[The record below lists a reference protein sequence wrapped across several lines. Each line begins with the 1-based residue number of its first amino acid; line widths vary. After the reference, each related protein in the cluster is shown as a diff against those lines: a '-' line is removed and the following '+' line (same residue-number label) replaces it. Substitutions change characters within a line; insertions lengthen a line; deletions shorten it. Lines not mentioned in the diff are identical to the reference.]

1 MTKTS
6 VLKRPD
12 NLSSWVLL
20 THPATPPGTVRDFLK
35 KTRAADRPFIRINYY
50 KRYKYRYIV
59 ECDLLEGLL
68 HGYNMGFTMQG
79 IAEVERIIASL
90 QHKTYCTFCAGNCY
104 AYARYLS
111 LEDAVEVANAL
122 AVLADMGGMWD
133 SWEKT
138 LATEPDE
145 AGRGRTRKPD

>member
-1 MTKTS
+1 MSKTS

-12 NLSSWVLL
+12 NLDRWVLL

-50 KRYKYRYIV
+50 PRYKYRYIV

-79 IAEVERIIASL
+79 IAEVERIITSL
-90 QHKTYCTFCAGNCY
+90 QHKTVCTFCAGNCY
-104 AYARYLS
+104 AYALYLS

-122 AVLADMGGMWD
+122 AALADMGGMWD
-133 SWEKT
+133 SREKT
-138 LATEPDE
+138 RASTPLTAVRI
-145 AGRGRTRKPD
+145 GRMS

>member
-1 MTKTS
+1 MSKTS

-35 KTRAADRPFIRINYY
+35 KTRAAERPFIRINYY
-50 KRYKYRYIV
+50 PRYKYRYVV

-68 HGYNMGFTMQG
+68 HGYNMGFTRQG
-79 IAEVERIIASL
+79 IAEVERIIASK
-90 QHKTYCTFCAGNCY
+90 QHKTNCTFCAGNCY

-122 AVLADMGGMWD
+122 AALADMGGMWD

-138 LATEPDE
+138 RATESFYV
-145 AGRGRTRKPD
+145 AQ

>member
-1 MTKTS
+1 MSKTS

-20 THPATPPGTVRDFLK
+20 THPATPTGTVRDFLQ

-50 KRYKYRYIV
+50 PRYKYRYVV

-68 HGYNMGFTMQG
+68 HDYNIGFTRQG
-79 IAEVERIIASL
+79 IAEVERSIKSL
-90 QHKTYCTFCAGNCY
+90 QHKTSCTFCAGNCY

-122 AVLADMGGMWD
+122 AALADYGGMW
-133 SWEKT
+133 SSREKI
-138 LATEPDE
+138 LATESFGV
-145 AGRGRTRKPD
+145 AQ